1 MGVCGRE
8 RFVATVQIEGRTMSK
23 AIVSLS
29 SPEDRGRKG
38 RDPGAYL
45 AAASWLALFICTV
58 NPALADES
66 GVSFWIP
73 GLYGSLAALPG
84 SPGWSFASLYYH
96 TSDSAG
102 SGVALPVDGQ
112 IVVGLDASG
121 DVGMFGPAYTLASP
135 ILGGQA
141 QFSLIG
147 VAAGVD
153 VSVQGTLSGPRGN
166 TISGRREDS
175 ISGFGDLYPQAT
187 LKWNSGVSNYMVYLT
202 GDIPAGRYDPHRLAN
217 VGIGHGA
224 IDGGAGYTYLDQQ
237 TGLEFSGVF
246 GLTGNFENTDTQYT
260 SGIDSHLDM
269 GISQFLS
276 KQVHVGLVGYL
287 YHQITGDS
295 GPGAR
300 LGSFESRVAG
310 VGPQVGYIF
319 PVSDDLSGYL
329 NVKGY
334 GEFAGDNRPS
344 GWNIWLTFDLS
355 PAAH

>member
-1 MGVCGRE
+1 M
-8 RFVATVQIEGRTMSK
+8 ATIQIEGVSMSK

-29 SPEDRGRKG
+29 SPRGPGCAPRKA
-38 RDPGAYL
+38 GAYL
-45 AAASWLALFICTV
+45 AVASVLALFVCTG
-58 NPALADES
+58 NTALADES

-84 SPGWSFASLYYH
+84 SPGWSFSSLYYH

-102 SGVALPVDGQ
+102 ADKVLPVDGR
-112 IVVGLDASG
+112 IVVGLDATG
-121 DVGMFGPAYTLASP
+121 DVGMFGPAYALASP
-135 ILGGQA
+135 IFGGQA
-141 QFSLIG
+141 QFSLVA

-153 VSVQGTLSGPRGN
+153 VSVQGTLTGPRGS

-175 ISGFGDLYPQAT
+175 VIGFGDLYPQSA

-202 GDIPAGRYDPHRLAN
+202 GDIPVGSYDPNRLAN
-217 VGIGHGA
+217 VGLGHGA
-224 IDGGAGYTYLDQQ
+224 IDGGVGYTYLNQQ

-246 GLTGNFENTDTQYT
+246 GLTGNFENSDTKYT

-287 YHQITGDS
+287 YQQVTGDS

-310 VGPQVGYIF
+310 IGPQVGYIF
-319 PVSDDLSGYL
+319 PVTSDLSGY
-329 NVKGY
+329 VM
-334 GEFAGDNRPS
+334 
-344 GWNIWLTFDLS
+344 
-355 PAAH
+355 